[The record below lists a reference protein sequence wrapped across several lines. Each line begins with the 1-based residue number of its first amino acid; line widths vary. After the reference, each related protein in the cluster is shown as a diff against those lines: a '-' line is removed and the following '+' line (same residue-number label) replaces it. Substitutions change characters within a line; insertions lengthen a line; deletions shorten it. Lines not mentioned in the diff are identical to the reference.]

1 MILRQRPQAPFK
13 AIVIGGS
20 AGSIEVL
27 GVLLAALPA
36 SLRAAVLVVL
46 HLPRERPSL
55 LCKIFQRRCALPLR
69 EAQDKEPIESGTL
82 YFAPPDYHM
91 LVDTGPALALSVDP
105 PVHYTRPSID
115 VLFES
120 AADAYRHQLIGIV
133 LSGANQDGARGLAAV
148 HAQGGLCL
156 VQEPASAAMRTMP
169 EAAQQ
174 RTAGCQALDPQGLAA
189 LLTALH
195 QKGSL

>member
-1 MILRQRPQAPFK
+1 MILRQRAKASFK

-46 HLPRERPSL
+46 HLPREQPSL

-91 LVDTGPALALSVDP
+91 LVDIGPALALSVDP
-105 PVHYTRPSID
+105 PVHYSRPSID

-148 HAQGGLCL
+148 HAHGGLCL

-174 RTAGCQALDPQGLAA
+174 RTAASQALDPQGLAA
-189 LLTALH
+189 LLTSMH